1 MTHFE
6 FISVAVSIVLALS
19 VARLLSALPHVLT
32 PGRRYWIH
40 ALWSVAL
47 LFAHLDFWWTIW
59 IYREIDP
66 WTFTGFA
73 VVMLTPALLFLAASS
88 LVSDSPATIES
99 WRTHFYARH
108 RLFFSLYFATV
119 CSIPLRQLIVLGDAS
134 FLPHVEGLPALPVAS
149 LMLVGLAIPVLGI
162 ITTNERAHAF
172 LVLFSA
178 TGIFFNI
185 ARQ

>member
-6 FISVAVSIVLALS
+6 FVSVAVSIVLALS
-19 VARLLSALPHVLT
+19 VARLLAALLHVLA

-40 ALWSVAL
+40 SLWSLAL

-73 VVMLTPALLFLAASS
+73 VVMLTPALLFLTVSS
-88 LVSDSPATIES
+88 LVSDSPTTIAS

-108 RLFFSLYFATV
+108 RVFFSLYLATI

-134 FLPHVEGLPALPVAS
+134 APHVEGLPALPVAS

-162 ITTNERAHAF
+162 ITRNERAHAF
-172 LVLFSA
+172 LVLFGA
-178 TGIFFNI
+178 GGIFVNI
-185 ARQ
+185 ARL

>member
-19 VARLLSALPHVLT
+19 AARLLAALPHVLA

-40 ALWSVAL
+40 ALWSLAL
-47 LFAHLDFWWTIW
+47 LFAHMDFWWAIW

-73 VVMLTPALLFLAASS
+73 VVMLAPALMFLTVSS
-88 LVSDSPATIES
+88 LVSDSPTTIAS
-99 WRTHFYARH
+99 WRTHFYGRH
-108 RLFFSLYFATV
+108 RVFFSLYLATI
-119 CSIPLRQLIVLGDAS
+119 CTIPLRQLILLGDAS
-134 FLPHVEGLPALPVAS
+134 LPHVEGLPALPVAA
-149 LMLVGLAIPVLGI
+149 LMFVGLAIPVLGI

-172 LVLFSA
+172 LVLWSA
-178 TGIFFNI
+178 VGIFFNI
-185 ARQ
+185 ARL

>member
-1 MTHFE
+1 MTQFE

-19 VARLLSALPHVLT
+19 AARLLAALPHVLA

-40 ALWSVAL
+40 ALWSLAL
-47 LFAHLDFWWTIW
+47 LFAHMDFWWSIW

-73 VVMLTPALLFLAASS
+73 VVMLTPALLFLTVSS
-88 LVSDSPATIES
+88 LVSDSPTTIAS

-108 RLFFSLYFATV
+108 RVFFSLYFATV
-119 CSIPLRQLIVLGDAS
+119 STIPLRQLIVLGDAS
-134 FLPHVEGLPALPVAS
+134 APHVEGLPALLVAA

-172 LVLFSA
+172 LVLWGA
-178 TGIFFNI
+178 GGIFFNI
-185 ARQ
+185 ARL